1 MEVLPSGSPS
11 SQIVTP
17 GENLRAISIWVNVN
31 SSFKS
36 ELINNADVIFVEQ
49 GMLYLYDTRSLECG
63 AHETDCRWSL
73 QSMHEARHTNT
84 CTLIMDNH
92 KNFKGGGGTERTCKT
107 VHLFARHKRK
117 TEICLEVLL
126 ILRVNN
132 ACNCRRLEQ
141 NFREICT
148 EIANATSTHHF
159 QIPGGGATA

>member
-84 CTLIMDNH
+84 CTPIMENH
-92 KNFKGGGGTERTCKT
+92 KNLKGGKLSALAKPFICLRATS
-107 VHLFARHKRK
+107 AKRK
-117 TEICLEVLL
+117 FVSK
-126 ILRVNN
+126 
-132 ACNCRRLEQ
+132 
-141 NFREICT
+141 FY
-148 EIANATSTHHF
+148 SF
-159 QIPGGGATA
+159 